1 MLCKRIIA
9 CLDVK
14 DGQTVKGIQFK
25 QLQQAGDPVAL
36 AAAYA
41 RQGADELVLLDI
53 SATREGRGTFT
64 ALVEAVAA
72 ELDIPFTVGG
82 GVGSED
88 AVERLLRAGADKVS
102 INSAALRDTG
112 LINRLATAFGS
123 QCIVL
128 AVDVRAEPDGSWQVY
143 STGGQTPTGRDGLA
157 WIQEGADR
165 GAGEILLTSM
175 THDGTRQGFA
185 VELTRMVSESVP
197 VPVIASG
204 GAGQASHFVDVFTR
218 GAADAALA
226 AGIFHFGVL
235 QIPDLK
241 QFLRQ
246 HGVAIRSV

>member
-1 MLCKRIIA
+1 M
-9 CLDVK
+9 
-14 DGQTVKGIQFK
+14 
-25 QLQQAGDPVAL
+25 AL

-123 QCIVL
+123 QCIVLL

>member
-1 MLCKRIIA
+1 MLCKRIIP

-14 DGQTVKGIQFK
+14 DGQTVKGLQFK
-25 QLQQAGDPVAL
+25 QLQPAGDPVAL

-41 RQGADELVLLDI
+41 RQGADELVFLDI
-53 SATREGRGTFT
+53 SATQEGRGTFST
-64 ALVEAVAA
+64 LVEAVAA
-72 ELDIPFTVGG
+72 ELNIPFTVGG
-82 GVGSED
+82 GIGSEA
-88 AVERLLRAGADKVS
+88 AVERLLHAGADKVS
-102 INSAALRDTG
+102 INSAALRDPG
-112 LINRLATAFGS
+112 LINRLAAAFGS

-128 AVDVRAEPDGSWQVY
+128 AVDVREEPGGFWQVF
-143 STGGQTPTGRDGLA
+143 STGGQEPTGKAGLA
-157 WIQEGADR
+157 WIQEGVDR

-185 VELTRMVSESVP
+185 VEFTRLVSQSVS

-204 GAGQASHFVDVFTR
+204 GAGNAAHFVDVFTR

-246 HGVAIRSV
+246 QGVAVRDI